1 MIRGTTPTYTFD
13 IPLDASSI
21 ADLRLSFAQE
31 GTELVKKTK
40 NDVKLEGQKITIKL
54 TQEDTLKFDHEKSA
68 VQIQLRVLTTGGD
81 VMTSNIMTVNVWQSL
96 NEEVLTTGG

>member
-13 IPLDASSI
+13 IPLDASLI

-40 NDVKLEGQKITIKL
+40 NDITLEGQKITVRL
-54 TQEDTLKFDHEKSA
+54 TQEDTLKFDHGKST

-81 VMTSNIMTVNVWQSL
+81 VMTSDIMNVNVWQSL
-96 NEEVLTTGG
+96 NEEVLTMGG